1 MDRRTLLLAAGAA
14 LLAGCAGGRAREAVS
29 GPTPVPRGTGVPA
42 APPAAP
48 PAPSAPSS
56 PPAPEPTGPLVSAG
70 RAQQGPVEVRGGPG
84 WVGLDAAYAYVNRT
98 RNDCAQA
105 AVATLLTTTGTW
117 ERPDRGGPDRQEQLV
132 RSAPPDVLG
141 GVWGSSPRL
150 VRRMLGAGRTV
161 SGLDGVRTALQQGEP
176 VLVLLDLRPLGRG
189 TGAHWTVVIGL
200 DATHVQVTN
209 LGGGLVR
216 RDAFERAWSGL
227 VPAVS
232 GVARTGLVRA

>member
-14 LLAGCAGGRAREAVS
+14 LLAGCAGGRTREAVS
-29 GPTPVPRGTGVPA
+29 GPTPVPTGTGVPVT
-42 APPAAP
+42 PTPAAEPSGP
-48 PAPSAPSS
+48 P
-56 PPAPEPTGPLVSAG
+56 VSAG
-70 RAQQGPVEVRGGPG
+70 RARQGPVAVGGGPG
-84 WVGLDAAYAYVNRT
+84 WVGLPSAYAYANRT

-117 ERPDRGGPDRQEQLV
+117 ERPDRGGPDRQEQLM
-132 RSAPPDVLG
+132 RTAPPDVLG

-150 VRRMLGAGRTV
+150 VRRMLGASRTV
-161 SGLDGVRTALQQGEP
+161 TGLEGVRAALSQGEP

-189 TGAHWTVVIGL
+189 TGAHWTVVVGL
-200 DATHVQVTN
+200 GDTHVQVTN